1 MEENSAPRKW
11 RSLLMV
17 GLLAVYLGFTDA
29 ATAKSDH
36 NADYWLVNTH
46 STTCSK
52 FTVRTFLVEH
62 TDKDDILSL
71 VIRQNTRVSWFL
83 YYNSSQCDCGW

>member
-1 MEENSAPRKW
+1 
-11 RSLLMV
+11 MV